1 MILGLLLSAM
11 LLHGPGETRQTI
23 TVGARTRTYVLY
35 QPEGLG
41 NSASE
46 PGALVPLVIA
56 LHGRLGT
63 GRGMEKLTHFE
74 AIAAREKFLLI
85 YPDGVRKSWNDGRGT
100 PAEKEGVDDVG
111 FIRALID
118 SAVRHCS
125 ADPKRVYV
133 TGISNGGF
141 MTMRLAAELSDRI
154 AAVAVVAATMD
165 EETMDEETM
174 DKGTMTIRPL
184 SVLVIHGTKDP
195 LVPFNGGSVHSNAG
209 GAILSHDS
217 TIQRWV
223 KKDGFNRSPIQR
235 SIADSAGD
243 GTTVIVRD
251 YAGGSQGTEVVSY
264 VIRDGG
270 HTWPG
275 GWQYL
280 PVFMVGKTSRN
291 LDASAV
297 IWDFFRR
304 HARE

>member
-1 MILGLLLSAM
+1 MILGILLSAM
-11 LLHGPGETRQTI
+11 LLHGSGETRQTI
-23 TVGARTRTYVLY
+23 DVGGRTRSYVLY
-35 QPEGLG
+35 EPDGLTG
-41 NSASE
+41 E
-46 PGALVPLVIA
+46 VPLVIA

-63 GRGMEKLTHFE
+63 GRGTEKLTHFE

-85 YPDGVRKSWNDGRGT
+85 YPDGVKKSWNDGRGT

-125 ADPKRVYV
+125 VDPTRVYV

-154 AAVAVVAATMD
+154 AAVAVVAAKMD
-165 EETMDEETM
+165 E
-174 DKGTMTIRPL
+174 GTMPIRPV
-184 SVLVIHGTKDP
+184 SVLVIHGTNDP

-217 TIQRWV
+217 AIQRWV
-223 KKDGFNRSPIQR
+223 NEDGCNISPIQR
-235 SIADSAGD
+235 TIRDSSGD
-243 GTTVIVRD
+243 GTTVTVRD
-251 YAGGSQGTEVVSY
+251 YTSGSQGTEVVSY

-304 HARE
+304 HSRG